1 MLIYNLDIQ
10 FAFGRIGVDTYKG
23 SVDPKM
29 NIHEGV
35 DINTRLPEIALS
47 RSLPVIEDIDASHCW
62 ADMGQPKLFSA
73 IPMWYNEAKQYA
85 LEYIGS
91 KAAGGDALGA
101 IEKGISIGD
110 IVESESFSDVP
121 EVNVKAVPKTPP
133 KITFKMGK
141 VNTNFIQGSVKVN
154 SSDKTVTIDYERANV
169 NIFLEQNPYIN
180 VKAVPTGKNIDKIA

>member
-1 MLIYNLDIQ
+1 M
-10 FAFGRIGVDTYKG
+10 
-23 SVDPKM
+23 
-29 NIHEGV
+29 
-35 DINTRLPEIALS
+35 
-47 RSLPVIEDIDASHCW
+47 
-62 ADMGQPKLFSA
+62 
-73 IPMWYNEAKQYA
+73 KQNSTP

-110 IVESESFSDVP
+110 IVESESFSDAP

-154 SSDKTVTIDYERANV
+154 SSDKAVTIDYERANV

>member
-1 MLIYNLDIQ
+1 MLIYNLEIQ
-10 FAFGRIGVDTYKG
+10 FAFGRIGIDTYKG

-29 NIHEGV
+29 NIHESV
-35 DINTRLPEIALS
+35 DIDTKLPELALS
-47 RSLPVIEDIDASHCW
+47 SSFPVIEDIDASHCW

-73 IPMWYNEAKQYA
+73 IPVWYNEAKQYA

-91 KAAGGDALGA
+91 KAASGDALAA

-110 IVESESFSDVP
+110 IVERESYPETP
-121 EVNVKAVPKTPP
+121 EVNVKAAPKTPP

-141 VNTNFIQGSVKVN
+141 VNANFLQGSVKVN
-154 SSDKTVTIDYERANV
+154 SSDKPVTIDYERANV
-169 NIFLEQNPYIN
+169 NIYLEQNPYIT